1 MAAAACSAPQYLR
14 NRTFAT
20 MNQPSQL
27 MFQEVF
33 RMDRLAMISEL
44 ALFHECSLCS
54 HPREALVNLSD
65 SKLRRLLVSA
75 RSDYQLRKQ

>member
-1 MAAAACSAPQYLR
+1 
-14 NRTFAT
+14 

-33 RMDRLAMISEL
+33 RMDRVAMISEL
-44 ALFHECSLCS
+44 AVFHDCSLCS
-54 HPREALVNLSD
+54 QSPEALVNMSD

-75 RSDYQLRKQ
+75 RSDYQAWQQ